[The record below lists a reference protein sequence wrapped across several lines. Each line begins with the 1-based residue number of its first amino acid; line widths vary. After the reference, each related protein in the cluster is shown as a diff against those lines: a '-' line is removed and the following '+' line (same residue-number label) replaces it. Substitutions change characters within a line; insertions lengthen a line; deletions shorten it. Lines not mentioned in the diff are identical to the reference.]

1 MSAFKGRI
9 TFILLILVACLISFA
24 PNFIDFGPDSV
35 WGKTKI
41 KYGLDI
47 QGGLHLVMG
56 VDVKSV
62 LTESTR
68 RTMST
73 LQENLNKQN
82 FTVNAANL
90 VEDGKSPLI
99 KLEFAAASSV
109 EKAKALVESEYN
121 AFQVLEEQETSLT
134 LKYRETY
141 LNDLVTKTLEQAV
154 ETIRNRI
161 DEFGVSEPIIAIQGT
176 DRIMVQLPGI
186 SDASKAKDLINRT
199 AKLEFQMVE
208 NPPAE
213 LEQWIKDAETA
224 GTYST
229 QTLKYS
235 EYVAKLNQDLKAKL
249 PANTEILFA
258 KDENAKNMDTGRIP
272 YLVRTDTMLGGDA
285 LKDAF
290 VTMDEYNQPV
300 VSLGFNPTGAKRFG
314 DLTGENVGRPMA
326 IVLDRVVYSAP
337 VIQNKIPDGR
347 AQITLGRGGD
357 YNAMMQEASTISMA
371 LRAGALPATLEQLE
385 ERTVGPTLGA
395 DSVAKGKKAVIVTA
409 IIICIFMV
417 AWYRSFGVVANI
429 ALMLNVFMILA
440 VLTALGATLTLPG
453 IAGIALTLGTA
464 VDANIIIFERIKE
477 ELAKGNSLKK
487 AIDDGFGFAFT
498 AILDSNLTSALT
510 SIVLIYFN
518 NGPIRGF
525 AVTLLIG
532 LATSMFTAITVTKL
546 VLDILVTKVGVKK
559 LAI

>member
-9 TFILLILVACLISFA
+9 TFILLILVACVISFA
-24 PNFIDFGPDSV
+24 PNLIDFGPDSV